1 MTNDLHEQQDQQL
14 PEALETP
21 VAPEQAV
28 PVPPAPEPEK
38 TVFGPSL
45 WEQVKDKHGT
55 RGGRSRAGLDDMHAS
70 RAEREAQRQEKAAER
85 EAKKLEL
92 KIAQEQRKA
101 QEEERRREQKARDE
115 ERRQQSRQ
123 REEEQRQFR
132 REERAKESRVR
143 RVGTMTL
150 GLALIAIGGALATHL
165 INPGFDLRVVAYLA
179 PVILISLGVE
189 ILLRYFFSKD
199 KTYKYDFASGV
210 ICIFLVMGSF
220 CVSLV
225 PYLAYYIS
233 PERFASEEQLLDA
246 EREKLYQA
254 FKGDQRVADF
264 YVSGGID
271 GSFTNARRDE
281 EGKWTYELD
290 YLYTNISLL
299 DGCDSDEAFAQVC
312 RELMDKMVAQ
322 NIMLV
327 NNRRYNGSSINFS
340 CPENKEGIS
349 YQLSVDNR
357 LQMEMDPQNLVKLVE
372 TIYSRPTRDNGWFP
386 AGYEEIR
393 DNFGTKYAEHFAWL
407 MEFAGIEAAGDYYTT
422 IMDYHDIERAE
433 SYYLEYMDGYE
444 NAPAGDPDET
454 EDTPEGEEPPVD
466 EGEPEGEEPPAGEGE
481 PEGEEAPQTE
491 EPVDPTQ
498 PE

>member
-1 MTNDLHEQQDQQL
+1 
-14 PEALETP
+14 
-21 VAPEQAV
+21 
-28 PVPPAPEPEK
+28 
-38 TVFGPSL
+38 
-45 WEQVKDKHGT
+45 
-55 RGGRSRAGLDDMHAS
+55 
-70 RAEREAQRQEKAAER
+70 
-85 EAKKLEL
+85 
-92 KIAQEQRKA
+92 
-101 QEEERRREQKARDE
+101 
-115 ERRQQSRQ
+115 
-123 REEEQRQFR
+123 
-132 REERAKESRVR
+132 
-143 RVGTMTL
+143 
-150 GLALIAIGGALATHL
+150 
-165 INPGFDLRVVAYLA
+165 
-179 PVILISLGVE
+179 
-189 ILLRYFFSKD
+189 
-199 KTYKYDFASGV
+199 
-210 ICIFLVMGSF
+210 
-220 CVSLV
+220 
-225 PYLAYYIS
+225 
-233 PERFASEEQLLDA
+233 
-246 EREKLYQA
+246 
-254 FKGDQRVADF
+254 
-264 YVSGGID
+264 
-271 GSFTNARRDE
+271 
-281 EGKWTYELD
+281 
-290 YLYTNISLL
+290 
-299 DGCDSDEAFAQVC
+299 
-312 RELMDKMVAQ
+312 MDKMVAQ

-327 NNRRYNGSSINFS
+327 NNRRYNGNSINFS

>member
-28 PVPPAPEPEK
+28 PAPPAPEPEK

-70 RAEREAQRQEKAAER
+70 HAEREAQRQEKAAER

-132 REERAKESRVR
+132 REERAKEARVR

-165 INPGFDLRVVAYLA
+165 INPGFDLRV
-179 PVILISLGVE
+179 
-189 ILLRYFFSKD
+189 
-199 KTYKYDFASGV
+199 
-210 ICIFLVMGSF
+210 
-220 CVSLV
+220 V

-327 NNRRYNGSSINFS
+327 NNRRYNGNSINFS

-466 EGEPEGEEPPAGEGE
+466 EGEPEGEEPPVGEGE